1 MQEAHEAQ
9 YLAELCKKMQMLEQT
24 DFDLE
29 ILTKN
34 AIKYDTS
41 HFIRKFNRQLETAY
55 RKQFNDR

>member
-1 MQEAHEAQ
+1 MRLNIWLN
-9 YLAELCKKMQMLEQT
+9 YVKMQMLEQT

>member
-1 MQEAHEAQ
+1 MQILEA
-9 YLAELCKKMQMLEQT
+9 T

-41 HFIRKFNRQLETAY
+41 HFLRRFNRQLETAY
-55 RKQFNDR
+55 RKKFDEQQ